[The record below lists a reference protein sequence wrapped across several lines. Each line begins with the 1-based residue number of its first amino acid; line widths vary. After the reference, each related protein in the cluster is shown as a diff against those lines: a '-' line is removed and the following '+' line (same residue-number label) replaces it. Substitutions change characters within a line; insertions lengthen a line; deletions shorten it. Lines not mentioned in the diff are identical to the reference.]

1 MLNMKMGRFLVS
13 LMAVIMLSGTLF
25 AVNEAQ
31 AGSKGEDHSTIS
43 TIIDRNKNEA
53 ERKDKLTNEI
63 REEVQELDYVE
74 QSKLYSNLKEKR
86 RPTDKERALRDELR
100 ISIIGYHI
108 MLLGVIVVVIVVMG
122 VLSRHELII
131 TATIFASIFIF
142 ILGSIAIHVIT

>member
-1 MLNMKMGRFLVS
+1 MLNMKMRRFLVS

-31 AGSKGEDHSTIS
+31 AGSKGGDHSSIS

-53 ERKDKLTNEI
+53 DRKDKLTYEI
-63 REEVQELDYVE
+63 WEEIQELDYVE

-100 ISIIGYHI
+100 ISIMGYRI
-108 MLLGVIVVVIVVMG
+108 ILLGVIVLVIVVMG
-122 VLSRHELII
+122 ILSRHELILI
-131 TATIFASIFIF
+131 ATISASIFIF